1 MATPACVT
9 CKASLLWYDGGARQG
24 GKPLETYGEEGRIGL
39 GTVGYGSFGKDSVT
53 AVVERLSHRFLS
65 RAGAFY
71 HCCFADP
78 GRGLVIR
85 FTVDVHCLRG
95 GLRCENHRQ

>member
-1 MATPACVT
+1 MMVERG
-9 CKASLLWYDGGARQG
+9 KG
-24 GKPLETYGEEGRIGL
+24 GKPMETHGEEGLTGL
-39 GTVGYGSFGKDSVT
+39 GTVGYGSFGTDSVA
-53 AVVERLSHRFLS
+53 AVVERLSHLFLS
-65 RAGAFY
+65 RACAFY